1 MSDRLYHL
9 QREYGAQDPEWIE
22 SKLEGEPVSPEYE
35 AGFVAG
41 IRRDGTN
48 PHPVGTQEHSD
59 WMLGYVDG
67 DMKVWESR

>member
-1 MSDRLYHL
+1 MGILCKLAD
-9 QREYGAQDPEWIE
+9 WIE

-41 IRRDGTN
+41 LAGNDDN
-48 PHPVGTQEHSD
+48 PHPVGTQAHSD

-67 DMKVWESR
+67 DMAWDVIQAQRTQM